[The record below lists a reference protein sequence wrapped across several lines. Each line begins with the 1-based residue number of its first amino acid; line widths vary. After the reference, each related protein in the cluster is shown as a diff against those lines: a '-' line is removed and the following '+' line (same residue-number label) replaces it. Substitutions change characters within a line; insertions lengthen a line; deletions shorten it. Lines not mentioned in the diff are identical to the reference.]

1 MISSAAQLHTL
12 YGDELQRPPFSDVIS
27 ARRLRTLLA
36 ERVPAVVVTD
46 GLCISYIRKYRAV
59 AGKIHVSS
67 ARDLQAQYGEAVHA
81 VAMDNASEYKL
92 SNALLNGSLG
102 IEISAAVARYWLKH
116 YFRGG
121 QDVREVDSAG
131 HLEFQFGDSIRSE
144 AAGKTAEQLR
154 DWLLVRKSVRVHLRS
169 CQHWLSRDW
178 STSNRVLCREDL
190 ETVAGQRLRLLQYR
204 GCFADEASALA
215 LSEQLAEGQPSVCVS
230 AGLLLSWHER
240 YHPDSGPLH
249 VDSVADLDAVLGQEG
264 RAAYSGLKPWA
275 LGRAQF
281 LRLRPIAAYP
291 QVCCDWLKKHVPS
304 ARVLKRPAGV
314 ASGHDSRLV
323 SRSRH

>member
-1 MISSAAQLHTL
+1 M
-12 YGDELQRPPFSDVIS
+12 
-27 ARRLRTLLA
+27 
-36 ERVPAVVVTD
+36 VVSD

-67 ARDLQAQYGEAVHA
+67 ARDLQAQYGEAVYA
-81 VAMDNASEYKL
+81 VAMDNASEWKL

-230 AGLLLSWHER
+230 AGLLLS
-240 YHPDSGPLH
+240 
-249 VDSVADLDAVLGQEG
+249 
-264 RAAYSGLKPWA
+264 
-275 LGRAQF
+275 
-281 LRLRPIAAYP
+281 
-291 QVCCDWLKKHVPS
+291 
-304 ARVLKRPAGV
+304 
-314 ASGHDSRLV
+314 
-323 SRSRH
+323 